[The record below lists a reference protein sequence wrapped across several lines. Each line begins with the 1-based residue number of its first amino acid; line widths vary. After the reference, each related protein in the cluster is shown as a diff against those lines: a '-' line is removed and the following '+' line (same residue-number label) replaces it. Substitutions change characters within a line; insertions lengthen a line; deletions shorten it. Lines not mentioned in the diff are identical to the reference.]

1 MREKG
6 GRIESGFTR
15 EEIKVM
21 IFKLEYPYVNKKNQ
35 KFTFLACKILNLDG
49 SIVGEKH

>member
-1 MREKG
+1 M
-6 GRIESGFTR
+6 ESSLTR
-15 EEIKVM
+15 EEMKVM

-49 SIVGEKH
+49 SILGEKH

>member
-1 MREKG
+1 MRKKG
-6 GRIESGFTR
+6 ERVESCFTR

-21 IFKLEYPYVNKKNQ
+21 IFKLEYPHVNKKNQ
-35 KFTFLACKILNLDG
+35 KFTFLACKILNLDD